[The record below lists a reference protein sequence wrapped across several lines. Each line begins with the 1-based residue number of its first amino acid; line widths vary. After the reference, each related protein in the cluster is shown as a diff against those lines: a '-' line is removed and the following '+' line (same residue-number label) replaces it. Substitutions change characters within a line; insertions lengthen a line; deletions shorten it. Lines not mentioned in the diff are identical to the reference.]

1 MSEYI
6 ERDMVMKLVKLGYL
20 VGNHNYSKVCKL
32 IEDIPSADVVDIV
45 RCRECKYNVNEPEAG
60 NANCIILYG
69 MTDQDGFCHYGE
81 RMGK

>member
-1 MSEYI
+1 MS
-6 ERDMVMKLVKLGYL
+6 VMSG
-20 VGNHNYSKVCKL
+20 GPNYQHEEWGKQL
-32 IEDIPSADVVDIV
+32 PSADVVEVV

-69 MTDQDGFCHYGE
+69 MTDQNGFCHYGE